1 MGDVPES
8 ATYVLTASRVA
19 IWNIMLS
26 LARESLGALRG
37 WAVSVS
43 EAGDW
48 TCCVRIQSSRHG
60 GIEVRRSGVLLPAAG
75 AGMDP
80 ETAGMV
86 YASGFIEKLFMRGEL
101 PAADADGVVDLP

>member
-8 ATYVLTASRVA
+8 ATYVLTASSVA
-19 IWNIMLS
+19 VSNIMS
-26 LARESLGALRG
+26 NLARESLGTLRS
-37 WAVSVS
+37 WAVSVN

-60 GIEVRRSGVLLPAAG
+60 GIDVRRSSVILPATG
-75 AGMDP
+75 AGMEA

-86 YASGFIEKLFMRGEL
+86 YASGFIEKLLMRGEL
-101 PAADADGVVDLP
+101 PAAGADGVVDLP